1 MCIYMLNFNLQ
12 GNSVTGIRYSFI
24 GEHWDYGQGYII
36 HSFIM
41 SIAFAPRFCLGIV
54 YKHSL
59 CTKEFINN

>member
-41 SIAFAPRFCLGIV
+41 SIVFVPRFLPRHRI
-54 YKHSL
+54 
-59 CTKEFINN
+59 